1 MIESL
6 AGLKAVKL
14 FYSLSL
20 VATLSA
26 VRFLFVHQIRRRSE
40 FLSKNQR
47 LWMSRAKN
55 GSVLLIILGLV
66 AIWWPE
72 LREFALS
79 IAAAA
84 VALVIAT
91 KELILCFSGSVLKAG
106 SGAFGIG
113 DWIEV
118 GDLRGEVIEQSVLST
133 TIQELDTENNNYE
146 YTGKTVTIP
155 NSLFLTQSVKNMN
168 FMKRYVFHR
177 FTIVTEPELNP
188 FEAKAWILQRIDTYS
203 EEFIDIARRYNAM
216 IEKRAGI
223 DIPGAEP
230 RVRIR
235 TSDAGRNE
243 FTVIIF
249 CPTAQAVELE
259 QRVTRDFMTFL
270 YDSEPFPE
278 PAVMPGVAAAG
289 QKRG

>member
-1 MIESL
+1 MMDPMTGS
-6 AGLKAVKL
+6 AAVK
-14 FYSLSL
+14 FVYSLGI
-20 VATLSA
+20 VVILSA
-26 VRFLFVHQIRRRSE
+26 VRYFLVHQIRRRSE

-55 GSVLLIILGLV
+55 GSVLLIVVGLV
-66 AIWWPE
+66 SIWWPE

-118 GDLRGEVIEQSVLST
+118 GDLRGEVIEQNMLST
-133 TIQELDTENNNYE
+133 TIQELDTENNSYE

-155 NSLFLTQSVKNMN
+155 NSVFLSQSVKNMN

-177 FTIVTEPELNP
+177 FTIVTEPVLDP
-188 FEAKAWILQRIDTYS
+188 FEAKRWILNRIDGYS
-203 EEFIDIARRYNAM
+203 ENFMDIARRYNAM

-235 TSDAGRNE
+235 TTDAGKNE
-243 FTVIIF
+243 FSVIVF
-249 CPTAQAVELE
+249 CPTAQAVEME
-259 QRVTRDFMTFL
+259 QRVTRDFMRFL
-270 YDSEPFPE
+270 YKGGPVVEAAEPE
-278 PAVMPGVAAAG
+278 AAVAE
-289 QKRG
+289 